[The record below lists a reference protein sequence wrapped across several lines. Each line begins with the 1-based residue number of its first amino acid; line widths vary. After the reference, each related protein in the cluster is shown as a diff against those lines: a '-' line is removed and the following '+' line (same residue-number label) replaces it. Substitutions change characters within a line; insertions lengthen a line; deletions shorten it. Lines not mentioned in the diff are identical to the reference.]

1 MPLIVTFTRCA
12 ARFGGLTPL
21 LAKFPDIFELSNDP
35 PFNHI
40 SIASSFNAA
49 DADLVPSLTHSL
61 THSITQSL
69 THARTHLLS
78 HAPAGLGFLAWGI
91 IGSTRDSPP
100 LLTTLG

>member
-1 MPLIVTFTRCA
+1 MVPLSLSCPLSCA

-49 DADLVPSLTHSL
+49 DADLV
-61 THSITQSL
+61 THSINPSN
-69 THARTHLLS
+69 H
-78 HAPAGLGFLAWGI
+78 PK
-91 IGSTRDSPP
+91 P
-100 LLTTLG
+100 

>member
-49 DADLVPSLTHSL
+49 DADLVPSR
-61 THSITQSL
+61 
-69 THARTHLLS
+69 THARTHALTYS
-78 HAPAGLGFLAWGI
+78 VMHACTHARPADLGFLVWGN